1 MTTTT
6 IHATDQTT
14 TDQTTTASTA
24 AVPTAR
30 AMGESPANA
39 GAQTSAATAGAGTRD
54 RVIAADQLIPDAESK
69 EARGIL
75 GNQYGLSTIEYAM
88 GTLAAAALAAVLY
101 MIINSDAVSDAL
113 EGIINDALSS
123 TPN

>member
-1 MTTTT
+1 
-6 IHATDQTT
+6 
-14 TDQTTTASTA
+14 
-24 AVPTAR
+24 
-30 AMGESPANA
+30 
-39 GAQTSAATAGAGTRD
+39 
-54 RVIAADQLIPDAESK
+54 
-69 EARGIL
+69 
-75 GNQYGLSTIEYAM
+75 M

>member
-6 IHATDQTT
+6 INANDWNTNALTATDPDLNDL
-14 TDQTTTASTA
+14 TDLTATDESTA
-24 AVPTAR
+24 V
-30 AMGESPANA
+30 G
-39 GAQTSAATAGAGTRD
+39 GTRD
-54 RVIAADQLIPDAESK
+54 RITAPDQPIPDAESK
-69 EARGIL
+69 DVRGVF